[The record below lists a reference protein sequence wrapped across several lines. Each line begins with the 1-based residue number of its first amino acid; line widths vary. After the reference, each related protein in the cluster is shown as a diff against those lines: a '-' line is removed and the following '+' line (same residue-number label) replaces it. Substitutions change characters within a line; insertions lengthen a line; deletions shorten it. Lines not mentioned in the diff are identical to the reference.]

1 MTFKSIMLGAA
12 AVATAATTATAA
24 DLPVAP
30 EPVDYVQ
37 ICDAYGDRFFYIPG
51 TDICL
56 RVRGRAR
63 TTISTENLSD
73 DVQTAGFN
81 NRTSDGITWTTEG
94 FIYLDARNETEWGTL
109 RTFIELEGNVSDNT
123 EAFDT
128 GNVFI
133 QWGGLLVGYTGS
145 QFDHYTGQVEIGV
158 VGRQWSDTT
167 TQQISY
173 TMNFGDGFYATASIE
188 DRVERD
194 NNAPITNTVALV
206 GGGTATLS
214 TTTSGNRVPDFVAK
228 LGVTQGWGA
237 AAISG
242 AIHQVYPAATRFAV
256 SGVAGGEDE
265 LGWAVGGSV
274 LFNLPMIA
282 NGGNIFFQGFYAN
295 GALSYIGYTP
305 TTTGAV
311 RDSNGVGGL
320 SSGYSLSSGIS
331 IDATDT
337 IQLNLDGSYA
347 SVDPAAGLGGDVT
360 RWVVDGGVTWQPV
373 NGLRFAADAGYA
385 NTDVTGGADVDDY
398 RLGVRIRRDF

>member
-73 DVQTAGFN
+73 DNANGFN
-81 NRTSDGITWTTEG
+81 DRQSDGYQWRTEG
-94 FIYLDARNETEWGTL
+94 FIYLDARNETEFGTL
-109 RTFIELEGNVSDNT
+109 RTFIELEAQITDAV
-123 EAFDT
+123 EAFDA

-145 QFDHYTGQVEIGV
+145 QFDHYTGQTEIGV
-158 VGRQWSDTT
+158 VGRNWSDTT
-167 TQQISY
+167 TQQIAY
-173 TMNFGDGFYATASIE
+173 TMSFGDGYSATVSIE
-188 DRVERD
+188 DRLERD
-194 NNAPITNTVALV
+194 NFANTDGVATNRP
-206 GGGTATLS
+206 
-214 TTTSGNRVPDFVAK
+214 GNRVPDFVAA
-228 LGVTQGWGA
+228 LAVNQGWGA
-237 AAISG
+237 AQLSG
-242 AIHQVYPAATRFAV
+242 AIHQVYPEQTRFATL
-256 SGVAGGEDE
+256 GVAGGEDE

-282 NGGNIFFQGFYAN
+282 QGGNIFFQGFYSQ
-295 GALSYIGYTP
+295 GALSYIGFTP
-305 TTTGAV
+305 FA
-311 RDSNGVGGL
+311 DSNNAGDL
-320 SSGYSLSSGIS
+320 SSGYSFSSGIA

-337 IQLNLDGSYA
+337 IQLQLDGSYA
-347 SVDPAAGLGGDVT
+347 HAEAGAANAVTTVNDST
-360 RWVVDGGVTWQPV
+360 RWAVDGAVVWQPV
-373 NGLRFAADAGYA
+373 SGLRFAVDAGYA
-385 NTDVTGGADVDDY
+385 NTDTDNVTAADTDVSDY
-398 RLGVRIRRDF
+398 RFGVRIRRDF